1 LFSKGEKFMLFQNR
15 SNKLFNQGMEL
26 LNRGQYPE
34 AIKFFSEDISAN
46 GVSPKNIGSCIN
58 RGFAYF
64 CMAYDMSFS
73 DSRGLDEQIN
83 KYLNQAVNDFSE
95 AIHTFTFRTE
105 RTGEAIN
112 DWADTHF
119 KRANANFFLHKPNE
133 AIDDYSEA
141 IKLQGKNPE
150 YYMRRGF
157 VYTEYIGDASAGL
170 ENYSKAIALSP
181 TADMYLYRAWA
192 NLDLENTQKTKDD
205 FHSAIRLDPNAKNGR
220 RVFPIVAN
228 YTTAFDKMIEWEE
241 FKQSLGFPS
250 SLR

>member
-1 LFSKGEKFMLFQNR
+1 MFQSR
-15 SNKLFNQGMEL
+15 SDKLFNQGVEL

-34 AIKFFSEDISAN
+34 AIRIFSEDITAN
-46 GVSPKNIGSCIN
+46 GVSPKNVGSCTN

-64 CMAYDMSFS
+64 CMAYDMLFS
-73 DSRGLDEQIN
+73 DSRGLEEQITE
-83 KYLNQAVNDFSE
+83 YLNHAINDLSE

-105 RTGEAIN
+105 RSGEAIN
-112 DWADTHF
+112 DWADAHF
-119 KRANANFFLHKPNE
+119 KRANANFFLHKPKE

-157 VYTEYIGDASAGL
+157 VYAEYIGDASSGV
-170 ENYSKAIALSP
+170 ENYSKAIAISP
-181 TADMYLYRAWA
+181 TAEVYLYRAWA
-192 NLDLENTQKTKDD
+192 NLDLKNPQKAKDD
-205 FHSAIRLDPNAKNGR
+205 FHSAIRLDSNAKNGR
-220 RVFPIVAN
+220 RVFPIVAD
-228 YTTAFDKMIEWEE
+228 YQVAFDKMIEWEE